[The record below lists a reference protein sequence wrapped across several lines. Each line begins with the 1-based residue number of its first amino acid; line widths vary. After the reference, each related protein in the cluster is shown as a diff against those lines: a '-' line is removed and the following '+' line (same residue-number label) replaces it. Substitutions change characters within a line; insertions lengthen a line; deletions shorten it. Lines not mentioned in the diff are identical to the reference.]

1 MKKVLNLIQWL
12 SFAVTMLTVML
23 GSLYAGAYTCS
34 LIEDALNITGWWGFV
49 LTPVLYAVSIG
60 IFLFFMQGVKKMQ
73 WEK

>member
-12 SFAVTMLTVML
+12 SFAVTMLIVMF

-34 LIEDALNITGWWGFV
+34 LIEDALNITGWWVFT
-49 LTPVLYAVSIG
+49 LIPVLYAVSIG
-60 IFLFFMQGVKKMQ
+60 IFLFFMQGTKKMQ